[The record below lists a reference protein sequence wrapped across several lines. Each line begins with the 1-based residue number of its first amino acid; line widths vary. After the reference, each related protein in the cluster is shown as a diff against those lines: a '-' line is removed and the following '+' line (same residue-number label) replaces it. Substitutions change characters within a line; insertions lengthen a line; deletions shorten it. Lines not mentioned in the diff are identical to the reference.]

1 MTANLFRTA
10 TLEVT
15 ADKATDSVCVATEAQ
30 AVPRDIR
37 GQRIREHIDLAAS
50 DLSVLNNRGPLLFD
64 HDPGREAGECVPGT
78 FRVDPGQKLR
88 GDIRWYPEFREVRT
102 ELLDG
107 KRPNYFSVGYDWT
120 RETHREQRGDGLHVW
135 FAVKFFE
142 VSNLSPGHLPADQNA
157 GLYRSKNMNASLD
170 KLLQLALSGSRQTED
185 DFSGASLAEVLDFKT
200 PPRGLCRQLQ
210 DAAPA
215 GCGGDVITGRWLSF
229 DALAPHRRDLTVGG
243 TGGNLVQQ
251 DMTGILGV
259 LKNRCAAVDLGATV
273 ISGLQ
278 GDFVLPLATTSAL
291 TVESLSEIQ
300 QASVSDLT
308 TAQRIGRPHRCT
320 IQIKVSKQLLLQS
333 PATEPFLRSE
343 FLAQF
348 AVAVDRLVFFGGQNP
363 AEPIGILNTP
373 GVASEVFG
381 GPPTWPAVLKFEK
394 ALSDANADIGS
405 LGWALAPATRNAWKQ
420 VSRSG
425 SYPSFIMENDKVNS
439 YPTSVT
445 NTLAAANQAV
455 FGNWSDLLILVW
467 GNGAEII
474 RDPFTHAG
482 SAETVFT
489 ANLWLDV
496 MLRRPQSFVVSADS
510 ANQ

>member
-1 MTANLFRTA
+1 MFRTA
-10 TLEVT
+10 TLES
-15 ADKATDSVCVATEAQ
+15 A
-30 AVPRDIR
+30 P
-37 GQRIREHIDLAAS
+37 AAS
-50 DLSVLNNRGPLLFD
+50 AEGRAVKLSISSEALVLRKDGVGLFYERLSHQPGDCNLALFNRAGVVLRD
-64 HDPGREAGECVPGT
+64 HLEKEVIGT
-78 FRVDPGQKLR
+78 VEPNSFVIHPDRKLR
-88 GDIRWYPEFREVRT
+88 GVVTLTDAAWISKLNREDIPVSCGYTWISLLREEPHQTNGLPVRT
-102 ELLDG
+102 YSWMPYECSLLTGKPADG
-107 KRPNYFSVGYDWT
+107 SVGIG
-120 RETHREQRGDGLHVW
+120 R
-135 FAVKFFE
+135 
-142 VSNLSPGHLPADQNA
+142 SAD
-157 GLYRSKNMNASLD
+157 SSMKNID
-170 KLLQLALSGSRQTED
+170 QLLTLALSGTRQTED

-200 PPRGLCRQLQ
+200 PPRGLCRQMQ

>member
-1 MTANLFRTA
+1 
-10 TLEVT
+10 
-15 ADKATDSVCVATEAQ
+15 
-30 AVPRDIR
+30 
-37 GQRIREHIDLAAS
+37 
-50 DLSVLNNRGPLLFD
+50 
-64 HDPGREAGECVPGT
+64 
-78 FRVDPGQKLR
+78 
-88 GDIRWYPEFREVRT
+88 
-102 ELLDG
+102 
-107 KRPNYFSVGYDWT
+107 
-120 RETHREQRGDGLHVW
+120 
-135 FAVKFFE
+135 
-142 VSNLSPGHLPADQNA
+142 
-157 GLYRSKNMNASLD
+157 
-170 KLLQLALSGSRQTED
+170 
-185 DFSGASLAEVLDFKT
+185 
-200 PPRGLCRQLQ
+200 
-210 DAAPA
+210 
-215 GCGGDVITGRWLSF
+215 VITGRWLSF

-273 ISGLQ
+273 IGGLQ
-278 GDFVLPLATTSAL
+278 GDFVLPLATNAL

-333 PATEPFLRSE
+333 PATEPFMRSE

-348 AVAVDRLVFFGGQNP
+348 AVAVDRLVFFGGLNP

-439 YPTSVT
+439 YPTSIT